1 MNCGLFFCLLLGHFI
16 SDFILQPGSMT
27 GKRFD
32 SSKKARKEAN
42 LAHATVYFFI
52 SIMISLYYFSGWLI
66 ICIAVLSL
74 LHFLVDSLKSY
85 ISVKMPISRYRLTP
99 FFLDQFLHLL
109 SILAASIFVSFRLP
123 VVSLMH
129 TAFQYIADY
138 INSCVAGIT
147 YSDRVTLSILLFII
161 GVWGAGYFIRLF
173 FNKRKH
179 KSSENILIEKY
190 EKVNDLSP
198 RESGTEAGGLI
209 IGMLERAFI
218 ICSIVIGMNG
228 VIGFVLATKSIAR
241 LKKFDDDRFV
251 EDFIIG
257 SLMSFLCAI
266 IIGTFIKA
274 LKIYYVIG

>member
-16 SDFILQPGSMT
+16 SDFILQSGAIT
-27 GKRFD
+27 DKGFD

-52 SIMISLYYFSGWLI
+52 SIIISLYYFSGWLI

-74 LHFLVDSLKSY
+74 LHFLIDSLKSY
-85 ISVKMPISRYRLTP
+85 ISIKIPISRYRLTP

-109 SILAASIFVSFRLP
+109 SILAASIFVSFKLP
-123 VVSLMH
+123 VVSSIH
-129 TAFQYIADY
+129 TTFQYIAGY
-138 INSCVAGIT
+138 INSCAAGIT
-147 YSDRVTLSILLFII
+147 YSDKVMLSILLFVI
-161 GVWGAGYFIRLF
+161 GVWGVGYFIRLF

-179 KSSENILIEKY
+179 KNSENILLEKY
-190 EKVNDLSP
+190 EKVNDLGS
-198 RESGTEAGGLI
+198 RQSGTEAGGLI

-218 ICSIVIGMNG
+218 ICSIVIGING

-241 LKKFDDDRFV
+241 LKKFDNDRFV

-266 IIGTFIKA
+266 IIGAFIKA